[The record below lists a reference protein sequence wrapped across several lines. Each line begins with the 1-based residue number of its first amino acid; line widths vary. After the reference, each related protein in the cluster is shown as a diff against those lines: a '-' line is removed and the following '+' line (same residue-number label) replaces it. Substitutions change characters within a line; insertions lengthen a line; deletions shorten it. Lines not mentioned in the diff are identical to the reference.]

1 MRDDVRDTEGLRAII
16 RNCIR
21 VVLVAAYATIT
32 LGGLFVT
39 ITPPTSYAWMDI
51 AIQALWVT
59 GWVGGGALA
68 LSGVAAVRHQWEM
81 VGCWAIAA
89 GTSVYVTLSWMNVWE
104 KGTVH
109 LPRAA
114 ILTAAALLLIT
125 RALVLLDR
133 NLQARDRIERHREAT
148 Q

>member
-1 MRDDVRDTEGLRAII
+1 MTVRDSEGLRAVI
-16 RNCIR
+16 RACIR
-21 VVLVAAYATIT
+21 VVLVAAYATII

-51 AIQALWVT
+51 AIQGLWVT
-59 GWVGGGALA
+59 GWVIGGIFA

-114 ILTAAALLLIT
+114 ILTAAVLLLIT